1 VAEKPKDQKASGI
14 GVSKKAMDTS
24 SKANSLGSGSVKK
37 FEAPEK
43 LKKMI
48 EKDKKPDFKL
58 KSFHQ
63 TRKLAVVKYAVKKRY
78 TVSQKPQE
86 TAIEPPVAKTK
97 TQANTDNR
105 TRYVNF
111 SLKNK
116 KHDIKPQKTA
126 LVSEENKI
134 SETFQ
139 QQNIALTAV
148 QNTLD
153 KPEIQ
158 PTPSGREKI
167 LRNVFRLKQVK
178 NTKEREVKRSRSYHT
193 RALNA
198 ARAFAAEASLAVGK
212 ISEAADPD
220 KKVRNENLGDEIGH
234 KAQEYTQFSYTA
246 ANRLLD
252 IAASDVKKQVEEE
265 VTKLFTFKPKGT
277 ETASYRPPVDSKLK
291 DLTLKSE
298 PAAFSKQATTNAIQK
313 EATKKLAKE
322 TGKQATAKVSQ
333 RAAQKAAKQAA
344 KKAAKKAAQQAA
356 VRRAA
361 ASAAAKTSAKTA
373 VATAGGAA
381 TGGVLTV
388 VMIAYEA
395 VRWFAKPK
403 NSAMFIMVVLMF
415 LLLPIIAIFMMLSA
429 ALYPFNTI
437 VTFIEDAF
445 GNKIEQ
451 VEEVDMPGQSIEYYL
466 NIEKK
471 VVEDEQAAIDEAK
484 IYDDSSIPE
493 DAIVPDEHGN
503 YNLTEAQKAEF
514 VASGTIPYFAP
525 VFEGIRWKGTPP
537 PEPFKSQWN
546 SEEGKTDAEALEP
559 PEELYMQMLSTLS
572 SDRQF
577 LDEDEM
583 TEYIPPEECEAFF
596 NSLPFWEWSS
606 WQETYYCEGCVHIEW
621 TETVTR
627 TVSHTNRDTGEIIV
641 TTYTEEV
648 PYEINFCPG
657 HIFIVM
663 DIQLD
668 TDEFENIPDE
678 YYSMDRVWD
687 KLWGTPLEGESEEDA
702 KKRREDGVKAYKEIL
717 KQMEKDLKDYEKT
730 KT

>member
-1 VAEKPKDQKASGI
+1 VADKPKDPKAGGI
-14 GVSKKAMDTS
+14 GVSKKVMDTS

-37 FEAPEK
+37 YEAPEK
-43 LKKMI
+43 LKKKTDKV
-48 EKDKKPDFKL
+48 KDKKPDFKL

-78 TVSQKPQE
+78 SVSQTPKE
-86 TAIEPPVAKTK
+86 TTIEPPVVKPK
-97 TQANTDNR
+97 PQANTDNR

-126 LVSEENKI
+126 LVDEDKKVN
-134 SETFQ
+134 ETFQ

-153 KPEIQ
+153 KPEIH

-193 RALNA
+193 RALTA
-198 ARAFAAEASLAVGK
+198 AKTFATEASMAVGK
-212 ISEAADPD
+212 ISEAVDPD
-220 KKVRNENLGDEIGH
+220 KKVRSENLGDEIGH
-234 KAQEYTQFSYTA
+234 KAQEYAQFSYSA

-252 IAASDVKKQVEEE
+252 IAAPDVKNQIEEE

-277 ETASYRPPVDSKLK
+277 ETSSYRPPVDSKLK

-298 PAAFSKQATTNAIQK
+298 PAAFSKQMAQK

-322 TGKQATAKVSQ
+322 TGKQATAKASQ
-333 RAAQKAAKQAA
+333 KAAQKTAKQAA

-361 ASAAAKTSAKTA
+361 ASAAAKTSAKAA

-451 VEEVDMPGQSIEYYL
+451 VEEVEMPGQSIEFYL
-466 NIEKK
+466 EIEKK
-471 VVEDEQAAIDEAK
+471 VVEEEQAAIEEAK
-484 IYDDSSIPE
+484 IYDDSAIPE
-493 DAIVPDEHGN
+493 DAIVTDEHGN

-583 TEYIPPEECEAFF
+583 TEYIPPEECEEFF
-596 NSLPFWEWSS
+596 NSLPFWEWAS

-627 TVSHTNRDTGEIIV
+627 TVSHTNRDTGEITV

-648 PYEINFCPG
+648 PYEIDFCPG

-687 KLWGTPLEGESEEDA
+687 KLWGMPLEGETEEDA

>member
-1 VAEKPKDQKASGI
+1 VAEKPKDPKAGGI

-24 SKANSLGSGSVKK
+24 LKANSLGSGSVKK
-37 FEAPEK
+37 FESPEK
-43 LKKMI
+43 LKKKI

-58 KSFHQ
+58 KSFQQ

-86 TAIEPPVAKTK
+86 TAVEPPVVKTK
-97 TQANTDNR
+97 PQANTDNR

-126 LVSEENKI
+126 LVDEDKKVN
-134 SETFQ
+134 ETFQ

-153 KPEIQ
+153 KPEIH
-158 PTPSGREKI
+158 PTPTGREKI

-178 NTKEREVKRSRSYHT
+178 NAKEREVKRIRNYHT
-193 RALNA
+193 RALTA
-198 ARAFAAEASLAVGK
+198 AKTFAAEASLAVGK
-212 ISEAADPD
+212 ISEAVDPD

-234 KAQEYTQFSYTA
+234 KAQEYAQFSYSA

-252 IAASDVKKQVEEE
+252 IAAPDVKKQVEEE

-291 DLTLKSE
+291 DLKLTGE
-298 PAAFSKQATTNAIQK
+298 PAAFSKQMAQK

-322 TGKQATAKVSQ
+322 TSKQGRKQAAKASQ
-333 RAAQKAAKQAA
+333 KAA

-361 ASAAAKTSAKTA
+361 ASAAAKTSAKVT

-381 TGGVLTV
+381 TGSVLTI

-451 VEEVDMPGQSIEYYL
+451 VEEVDMPGQSIEFYL
-466 NIEKK
+466 DIERQ
-471 VVEDEQAAIDEAK
+471 VVEEEQAAIEEAK

-514 VASGTIPYFAP
+514 VASGTVPYFAP

-559 PEELYMQMLSTLS
+559 PEELYMDMLSTLS

-596 NSLPFWEWSS
+596 NSLPFWEWAS

-627 TVSHTNRDTGEIIV
+627 TVSHTNRDTGEITV

-648 PYEINFCPG
+648 PYEIDFCPG

-668 TDEFENIPDE
+668 TDELNNVPDE

-687 KLWGTPLEGESEEDA
+687 KLWGTPLEGETEEDA
-702 KKRREDGVKAYKEIL
+702 KKRRDDGVKAYKEIL